1 VNQAPRVVHET
12 QYARNGDLHI
22 AYQTIGDGPIDVVL
36 VDQWFSNMDAQ
47 WKFPPLA
54 HLLTRLASF
63 SRLIVFDKRGT
74 GLSDPVSIDALPT
87 IEEWIDDLRAVLDA
101 VGSTRVALISGIGAS
116 FVTLVFAATYPERTS
131 SLVRVDGCAR
141 LAWAEDYPWGQHTER
156 LAQDLEFLRA
166 GWGRDGGTMTVLA
179 PALLQDRTL
188 AEQYIRY
195 ERQSASPGAARA
207 MIGMLYEVDVRGV
220 LPAIRVPTLVIHHA
234 EATRIAPVHGRYV
247 ADRIVGARYVEI
259 PGAYNYTWAGDQ
271 VRLLAEI
278 QEFLTGSRPVAE
290 PDRVLATVLITDI
303 VDSTQRAAEL
313 GDTRWK
319 ALLAEHDQ
327 TVRRSLAQF
336 RGREIKTT
344 GDGFLAVFDG
354 PARAV
359 RCALEIRDAM
369 AARGISVR
377 SGVHTGEIEL
387 VDADVAGIAVHIC
400 ARVEALA
407 QPGEEL
413 ASSTVKDLVAG
424 SGLDFEPR
432 GAHALKGVPDE
443 WVIYAA
449 IG

>member
-131 SLVRVDGCAR
+131 SLVLVDGCAR

-271 VRLLAEI
+271 VTLLAEI

-407 QPGEEL
+407 QPGEVL

-424 SGLDFEPR
+424 SGLVFEPR

>member
-47 WKFPPLA
+47 WEFPPLA

-131 SLVRVDGCAR
+131 SLVLVDGCAR

-271 VRLLAEI
+271 VTLLAEI

-407 QPGEEL
+407 QPGEVL

-424 SGLDFEPR
+424 SGLVFEPR

>member
-47 WKFPPLA
+47 WEFPPLA
-54 HLLTRLASF
+54 HLLTQLASF

-131 SLVRVDGCAR
+131 SLVLVDGCAR

-271 VRLLAEI
+271 VTLLAEI

-407 QPGEEL
+407 QPGEVL

-424 SGLDFEPR
+424 SGLVFEPR